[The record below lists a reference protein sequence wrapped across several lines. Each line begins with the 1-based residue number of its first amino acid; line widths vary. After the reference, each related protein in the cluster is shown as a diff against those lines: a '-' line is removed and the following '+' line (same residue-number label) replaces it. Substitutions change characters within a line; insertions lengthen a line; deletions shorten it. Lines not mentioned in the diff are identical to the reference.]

1 VTAEDLERA
10 ATWPAPAPPPG
21 RSAPSARLALGVLL
35 LLLILRL
42 AYALLA
48 PPNSDEAYYWL
59 WGRHPALSYL
69 DHPPLH
75 AWLQGLAHAL
85 LGTSLAALRLGPAL
99 TSVCSGWI
107 LWRLTRRLAP
117 GDEGAPPLA
126 VAAAFASP
134 LFAMLAGFGWNDH
147 LLLLGW
153 LLAGWLALEF
163 LDEVARGGR
172 GRTALVLGA
181 GLALGLAGLS
191 KYSAVFLGLAV
202 ALVVT
207 RDPRLRHLWRDPR
220 LWLAGLLALAV
231 VSPVLL
237 WNAAHGG
244 ASFRFHL
251 TERIAGG
258 GVIRLSPLG
267 PVRFLLPLLAAAGP
281 FLVVAVLRPA
291 AAPAPGSFAAL
302 HRRLALV
309 ALALPTAFF
318 TALSLFTPAIYYWD
332 VVGWLLLLPVAATA
346 GRPRLLRAHLA
357 SGVAAL
363 ALMTAHATL
372 LPLTVPFP
380 SVKDDDSRMTW
391 GWDEVALAVRA
402 ERAARPGAFVVASD
416 YRSASSLAFALDDP
430 GVRALSRRPSQFDE
444 WLDAP
449 ALQGHDA
456 VVVVEAREPMEAWL
470 AGHFRSVRRLQVV
483 EARRLGW
490 PVKRYELWLGEA
502 FRGAPLASTRSTVR
516 RSPLRSPLQTQPAAP
531 SRLAEA
537 RSSSSSLEL

>member
-1 VTAEDLERA
+1 VL
-10 ATWPAPAPPPG
+10 
-21 RSAPSARLALGVLL
+21 LALAA
-35 LLLILRL
+35 LRL

-75 AWLQGLAHAL
+75 AWLQGLVHAL

-99 TSVCSGWI
+99 TSVCSGWV
-107 LWRLTRRLAP
+107 LWRLARRLTP
-117 GDEGAPPLA
+117 GDGRVPPLA

-134 LFAMLAGFGWNDH
+134 LIAMLTGFAWNDH

-153 LLAGWLALEF
+153 LAAGWLALEF

-172 GRTALVLGA
+172 GRTALVLLA

-202 ALVVT
+202 AVVVT
-207 RDPRLRHLWRDPR
+207 LDPRLRHLWRDPR
-220 LWLAGLLALAV
+220 LWLAGLLALVV
-231 VSPVLL
+231 VSPVLI
-237 WNAAHGG
+237 WNGAHGG
-244 ASFRFHL
+244 SSFRFHL

-258 GVIRLSPLG
+258 GVIRFSPLG
-267 PVRFLLPLLAAAGP
+267 PVRFLLPLLLSVGP

-291 AAPAPGSFAAL
+291 AAPAPGTFAAL

-332 VVGWLLLLPVAATA
+332 VVGWLLLLPVAASA

-363 ALMTAHATL
+363 ALMTAHATVM
-372 LPLTVPFP
+372 PLTVPFP

-391 GWDEVALAVRA
+391 GWDEVAQAVRA
-402 ERAARPGAFVVASD
+402 ERAARPGAFVLASD

-430 GVRALSRRPSQFDE
+430 GVRAVSRRRSQFDE
-444 WLDAP
+444 WLGAP
-449 ALQGHDA
+449 ALLGRDA
-456 VVVVEAREPMEAWL
+456 VVVVEAREPMEPWL
-470 AGHFRSVRRLQVV
+470 AGHFRSVRLLQVV

-502 FRGAPLASTRSTVR
+502 FRGPSLASTRSTVR